1 MNGAFIFIRAN
12 REFGSLAGVFSQ
24 ELPARRHGR
33 CHFDRP
39 DACLLRKRTAA
50 PAWRLAG
57 RAGARIV
64 DWMPEPR
71 KVMRYTLDAALIF
84 APLSGMLYFLFDPAA
99 FNAFLAWLVS
109 VL

>member
-24 ELPARRHGR
+24 QSPPSRHGR

-39 DACLLRKRTAA
+39 NARRCASGPQRRRS
-50 PAWRLAG
+50 RLASP
-57 RAGARIV
+57 AAERIV
-64 DWMPEPR
+64 DSMPEPR
-71 KVMRYTLDAALIF
+71 KVIRYTLDAVLIF
-84 APLSGMLYFLFDPAA
+84 APLSGMLYFLFEPAA